1 MVEVSSRPMPVLRDR
16 PISAGVRPTSADR
29 GPRPPSEA
37 SRTGRFRP
45 ASAAS
50 STGTARKR
58 KAQTP
63 QFLCNAHDEVAV
75 LPRPLP
81 PGMAYVANYTS
92 FDDLVDKQ
100 ILTQDDDEVVHLSV
114 AEVAELYRAKCADQG
129 LQPNRKREGRFIQ
142 LLSQNCKGMLFAL
155 RENGLGAKSAECLTS
170 ILSDNEHFALLDL
183 SGNRLKDIGAARIA
197 ELLLVN
203 DTLVHI
209 ALKSNDIGFLG
220 AEKIAEALQTN
231 NTVTSLD
238 LSGLS
243 GINRNHMGLHGAKAM
258 GETLAVNETL
268 ASLNLGA
275 NGLGDEGIALLAQ
288 GLERNTT
295 LTDLNLGSNNIGWTG
310 CAVLGPLLNNCNLQ
324 ALNLERNDIRDKGVT
339 ILAQSLKSPNIAAEQ
354 VRVLNLSYNNLKSQ
368 GFRWLSTIFR
378 SARALVELRL
388 DGNDC
393 GEALGDFVS
402 AIKDNKSIRHLTL
415 SKCELTEL
423 HGSYIGDTLQSQSSI
438 KKLELQDNTL
448 GDQGAISIAKAL
460 EGNRCL
466 QHLDLGSNKI
476 KDAGGNAI
484 GAMLHQNNTLQH
496 LNIRQNNLKASGD
509 SIAEAL
515 KTNQT
520 LLELDFS
527 YNDFSF
533 KSYSAVGS
541 HLQKNLKHWRRQA
554 VPRLLSQIDVLKVD
568 EATLHGT
575 QEEIVQEIKRRE
587 ITEDNLSQKKE
598 HTKQVIA
605 VYYRN
610 VKKLEE
616 EFAQASQHRI
626 REEDAMG
633 ARSEELLREKQKQ
646 ESSKRKIENKVKSE
660 EEKISRMRRDQ
671 ARIENEIKA
680 FNEKTEEEL
689 APRRR
694 DLAALVIKQQRAEQ
708 AAKEQAE
715 ALSKTEVCSVSSDL
729 QKKKKSPRVGGGVN
743 HQL

>member
-16 PISAGVRPTSADR
+16 PISAGVRPISA
-29 GPRPPSEA
+29 GPRPPSA
-37 SRTGRFRP
+37 GSRGGRVRP
-45 ASAAS
+45 ASASS
-50 STGTARKR
+50 STGTGRKR
-58 KAQTP
+58 TKAQTP

-81 PGMAYVANYTS
+81 PGLAYVANYTS

-142 LLSQNCKGMLFAL
+142 LLSQNCKGMQFAL
-155 RENGLGAKSAECLTS
+155 RENGLGAKSAECLTA
-170 ILSDNEHFALLDL
+170 ILSDNEYFALLDL
-183 SGNRLKDIGAARIA
+183 SGNRLKDVGAARIA

-203 DTLVHI
+203 ETLVHI

-231 NTVTSLD
+231 NTITSLD

-258 GETLAVNETL
+258 GETLTVNQTL

-288 GLERNTT
+288 GLEQNTT
-295 LTDLNLGSNNIGWTG
+295 LTDLNLGSNNIGWAG

-324 ALNLERNDIRDKGVT
+324 SLNLERNDIRDKGVT

-354 VRVLNLSYNNLKSQ
+354 IHTLNLSYNNLKAQ

-378 SARALVELRL
+378 SARALVELRM

-402 AIKDNKSIRHLTL
+402 AIKDNRSLRHLTL
-415 SKCELTEL
+415 SKCELTES
-423 HGSYIGDTLQSQSSI
+423 HGISIGEILQSQSSI
-438 KKLELQDNTL
+438 RKIELQENTI
-448 GDQGAISIAKAL
+448 GDQGAVAIAKAL
-460 EGNRCL
+460 EINRTL
-466 QHLDLGSNKI
+466 QHLDLGSNKV
-476 KDAGGNAI
+476 KDAGGSAL
-484 GAMLHQNNTLQH
+484 GAMLLQNSTLQH
-496 LNIRQNNLKASGD
+496 LNLRQNNLKMSGD
-509 SIAEAL
+509 SIADAL
-515 KTNQT
+515 KTNHT

-533 KSYSAVGS
+533 RSYSAVGV
-541 HLQKNLKHWRRQA
+541 HLQKNLKFWRRQA
-554 VPRLLSQIDVLKVD
+554 VPRLLSQIDILKVD

-605 VYYRN
+605 VFYRN

-616 EFAQASQHRI
+616 EYIIAAQHRA
-626 REEDAMG
+626 REEEAMS
-633 ARSEELLREKQKQ
+633 ARSDELQREKQKQ
-646 ESSKRKIENKVKSE
+646 ENVRRKIENKIKSE
-660 EEKISRMRRDQ
+660 EEKMNRMKRDQ
-671 ARIENEIKA
+671 TRIENEIKA
-680 FNEKTEEEL
+680 FNESMISL
-689 APRRR
+689 FY
-694 DLAALVIKQQRAEQ
+694 LYSQ
-708 AAKEQAE
+708 
-715 ALSKTEVCSVSSDL
+715 
-729 QKKKKSPRVGGGVN
+729 
-743 HQL
+743 